1 MADAPADAAPVVE
14 AKPQKKRSP
23 NRLVV
28 EEAMNDDN
36 SVTLSALGMEV
47 VVDVSLL
54 LAKRQAEHFAV
65 WCTAIVVSAWRTI
78 PGATCPVSMIFK

>member
-78 PGATCPVSMIFK
+78 PRATCPVSIIFK

>member
-1 MADAPADAAPVVE
+1 MADADAAPVVE

-36 SVTLSALGMEV
+36 SVTLSALGVEVV

-78 PGATCPVSMIFK
+78 PGATCPVSIIFK